1 MSTIGRGWS
10 IGRLWERCQPPKWQ
24 QDRSPLLLGRR
35 NKMRRTVTSV
45 KRCEDFFCSA
55 LVKRY
60 QSDLENIR
68 RRSVGFPHA
77 VLPVFQAME
86 RLTTAP

>member
-1 MSTIGRGWS
+1 MSTIGRGWT
-10 IGRLWERCQPPKWQ
+10 IGRLWERYQPPKWQ
-24 QDRSPLLLGRR
+24 QDRSLLLLGRR

-68 RRSVGFPHA
+68 RRSVVFPHA